1 MREDSAALD
10 SRDAWIAAIAA
21 LAVLTVAH
29 GAPLISAVALKS
41 MAADFGTSRGIP
53 AAAISLAYLEELWEA
68 FRRGGCVGGSAPG
81 W

>member
-29 GAPLISAVALKS
+29 GAPLISAV
-41 MAADFGTSRGIP
+41 R
-53 AAAISLAYLEELWEA
+53 
-68 FRRGGCVGGSAPG
+68 
-81 W
+81 